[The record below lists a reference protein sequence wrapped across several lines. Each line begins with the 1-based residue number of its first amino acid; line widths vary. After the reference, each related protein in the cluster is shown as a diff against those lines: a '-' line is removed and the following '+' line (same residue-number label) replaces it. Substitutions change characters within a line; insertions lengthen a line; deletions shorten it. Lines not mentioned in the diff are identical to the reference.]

1 MLEEEANDVELFN
14 RDSIFYDR
22 NTWSQMIAT
31 KRLEYRL
38 QLERY
43 SRFVFGLGIALLVF
57 GLLCLGGVWWKGR
70 GTQHEDQTQFQIRAR
85 TWMNETLAKHAG
97 GYKNAD
103 EQCNLVAPV
112 ARVDCNPDPP
122 INKDVCLARGCCWSP
137 GVDNVTAAAD
147 DKVLPPVGVPY
158 CYFGANYQGYKVVRI
173 EDFGHT
179 QVLHLKRQQPSGFRD
194 DVPLVKLTA
203 EMLSK
208 DMIRVRL
215 VDAVKAR
222 YEVPI
227 PSLNLPPRFL
237 GDDKRRPNI
246 TAFFDKTTSTFSIHR
261 ADSNATEKERVVLF
275 ATNLATLIYSEQ
287 FLQLSNKL
295 PSSYIYGIGKWSGVC

>member
-43 SRFVFGLGIALLVF
+43 SRFVFAVGIALLVF
-57 GLLCLGGVWWKGR
+57 GILCLIGVWWKGR
-70 GTQHEDQTQFQIRAR
+70 GTYHEDQIDFQVRAR
-85 TWMNETLAKHAG
+85 TWMNETLAKRSEGHEIN
-97 GYKNAD
+97 Y
-103 EQCNLVAPV
+103 EQCTLVPPV

-122 INKDVCLARGCCWSP
+122 INKEVCLSRGCCWSA
-137 GVDNVTAAAD
+137 GDQNLTLNEN
-147 DKVLPPVGVPY
+147 KVLPPVGVPY
-158 CYFGANYQGYKVVRI
+158 CYFGANYQGYKVVRN

-179 QVLHLKRQQPSGFRD
+179 HVFYLKRQRPSGFRD
-194 DVPLVKLTA
+194 DVPVVKLTA

-208 DMIRVRL
+208 NMIRVRL

-227 PSLNLPPRFL
+227 PKLNLPSSFS
-237 GDDKRRPNI
+237 GDNKLRPNI
-246 TAFFDKTTSTFSIHR
+246 TAAFDKTTSIFSIYR
-261 ADSNATEKERVVLF
+261 TDLGTKEKDDSALF
-275 ATNLATLIYSEQ
+275 STNLGSLIYSDQ

-295 PSSYIYGIGKWSGVC
+295 SSLYIYGIGEFFEIC